1 MKPKS
6 SIHRWKPWPCVLGL
20 TVPKPTLNGP
30 VQVGVLP
37 WLFTPSKPMFCEMG
51 VPTCAEEGG
60 KRALLPVPPLLSCK
74 TMDKWKQTIQHP
86 QLDKDFQTESWFIPL
101 CHMYF
106 KILDLWNVFLVLCLK
121 ITFYWILLKV
131 LWLNIALPCFTAS
144 HFILSPLSEATVFTF
159 FGFFLVLKKIFIC
172 LLSFDSLILNII

>member
-1 MKPKS
+1 MDQCKWGCCPGCSLQASLCSAK
-6 SIHRWKPWPCVLGL
+6 WGYPPVLRRVTSGL
-20 TVPKPTLNGP
+20 SC
-30 VQVGVLP
+30 Q
-37 WLFTPSKPMFCEMG
+37 FHH
-51 VPTCAEEGG
+51 
-60 KRALLPVPPLLSCK
+60 LLSCK
-74 TMDKWKQTIQHP
+74 TVDKWKQTIQHP
-86 QLDKDFQTESWFIPL
+86 QPDKDFQTEHWFIPL

-106 KILDLWNVFLVLCLK
+106 QILDLWNAFLVLCLK